1 MERSLCKYRPM
12 SIVFFVLLLIHNRS
26 LFLYLRVDIT
36 IFFLVVLLDSSTP
49 SSPGDYRLQL
59 WALTNSTIGT
69 YPELLRRSFGGSSDS
84 GDSSTEA
91 SYDAYNLRTNST
103 LLNCG
108 SITTGSASR
117 IRSEIV
123 SGNSTSGLLPL
134 LDLGLMESVIDLPLH
149 VQYTINVGI
158 SLFQVKRRNSND
170 VINPGVPVHLHLLEG
185 MFFCF

>member
-91 SYDAYNLRTNST
+91 SYDTYNLRTNST

-134 LDLGLMESVIDLPLH
+134 FP
-149 VQYTINVGI
+149 QYERPCWWSIN
-158 SLFQVKRRNSND
+158 
-170 VINPGVPVHLHLLEG
+170 
-185 MFFCF
+185 